1 MTKLNKSLEKELDG
15 VFHAYLLFSNS
26 SRELIKQAKKFAGL
40 IAFNDESI
48 DNHPDIKI
56 VESDNLRTLG
66 VEDIRTVITQDNLSP
81 IEGRYKVVIFPPL
94 KSLTEEASNALL
106 KTIEEP
112 SKTSVFLI
120 LSTGN
125 FWSHSRDDSNNM
137 ILSTIKSRCRTIFVD
152 TDKDIKFNYSNDDFI
167 DFLDFEIF
175 DEKQSFKKIL
185 DILTIQKKELSN
197 LIHSFS
203 LINECKK
210 VIDGLDD
217 DDVSLTLNSLIV
229 SCLEY
234 LTNSIIIQQNMSRE
248 MYEFAVKVEIAMAD
262 ISSGMRPQVVLSN
275 LSLEVS

>member
-48 DNHPDIKI
+48 DTHPDIKI

-66 VEDIRTVITQDNLSP
+66 IEDIRTVITQDNLSP

-112 SKTSVFLI
+112 SKTSIFLI

-152 TDKDIKFNYSNDDFI
+152 TEKDIKFNYSDGDFI
-167 DFLDFEIF
+167 NFLDFEIV

-197 LIHSFS
+197 LIHSFA
-203 LINECKK
+203 LVNECKK
-210 VIDGLDD
+210 VIDDLD
-217 DDVSLTLNSLIV
+217 DDVSLTLSSLIV

-234 LTNSIIIQQNMSRE
+234 LTNSIIIQQNISRE

-275 LSLEVS
+275 LSLEV

>member
-1 MTKLNKSLEKELDG
+1 MTKLNKSLEKELDS

-40 IAFNDESI
+40 IALNDESI
-48 DNHPDIKI
+48 DTHPDIKI

-152 TDKDIKFNYSNDDFI
+152 TDKDIKFNYSNEDFI
-167 DFLDFEIF
+167 DFLDFEIV

-197 LIHSFS
+197 LIHSLS

-217 DDVSLTLNSLIV
+217 EVSLTHNSLIV

>member
-152 TDKDIKFNYSNDDFI
+152 TDKDIKFDFSNEDFI

-175 DEKQSFKKIL
+175 DEKQSFKKVL
-185 DILTIQKKELSN
+185 DVLKIQKKELSN

-210 VIDGLDD
+210 VIDGLD

>member
-15 VFHAYLLFSNS
+15 VFHAYLMFSNS

-48 DNHPDIKI
+48 DAHPDIKI

-152 TDKDIKFNYSNDDFI
+152 TDKDIKFNYSDEDFI
-167 DFLDFEIF
+167 DFLDFEIV

-197 LIHSFS
+197 LIHSFA
-203 LINECKK
+203 LVNECKK
-210 VIDGLDD
+210 VIDDLD

-234 LTNSIIIQQNMSRE
+234 LTNSIIIQQNISRE

-275 LSLEVS
+275 LSLEV

>member
-1 MTKLNKSLEKELDG
+1 MTKLNKSLEKELDS

-217 DDVSLTLNSLIV
+217 DVSLTLNSLIV

-234 LTNSIIIQQNMSRE
+234 LTNSIIIQQNISRE

-275 LSLEVS
+275 LSLEV

>member
-26 SRELIKQAKKFAGL
+26 SRELIEQAKKFAGL

-48 DNHPDIKI
+48 DAHPDIKI
-56 VESDNLRTLG
+56 VESDNLLTLG

-152 TDKDIKFNYSNDDFI
+152 TDKDIKFNYSNEDFI

-175 DEKQSFKKIL
+175 DEKQSFKKVL
-185 DILTIQKKELSN
+185 DVLKIQKKELSN

>member
-1 MTKLNKSLEKELDG
+1 MTKLNKSLEKELDS

-137 ILSTIKSRCRTIFVD
+137 ILSTIKSRCRAIFVD
-152 TDKDIKFNYSNDDFI
+152 TDKDIQFNYSNEDFI
-167 DFLDFEIF
+167 DFLDLEIF
-175 DEKQSFKKIL
+175 DEKQSFKKVL

-217 DDVSLTLNSLIV
+217 DVSLTLNSLIV
-229 SCLEY
+229 RCLEY

>member
-152 TDKDIKFNYSNDDFI
+152 TDKDIKFNYSNEDFI

-175 DEKQSFKKIL
+175 DEKQSFKKVL
-185 DILTIQKKELSN
+185 DVLTIQKKELSN

-217 DDVSLTLNSLIV
+217 DVSLTLNSLIV

-234 LTNSIIIQQNMSRE
+234 LTNSIIIQQNISRE

-262 ISSGMRPQVVLSN
+262 ISAGMRPQVVLSN
-275 LSLEVS
+275 LSLEV

>member
-137 ILSTIKSRCRTIFVD
+137 ILSTIKSRCRAIFVD
-152 TDKDIKFNYSNDDFI
+152 TDKDIKFNYSNEDFI

-175 DEKQSFKKIL
+175 DEKQSFKKVL
-185 DILTIQKKELSN
+185 DVLKIQKKELSN

-210 VIDGLDD
+210 VIDGLD

>member
-48 DNHPDIKI
+48 DAHPDIKI
-56 VESDNLRTLG
+56 VESDNLRRLG

-152 TDKDIKFNYSNDDFI
+152 TDKDIKFNYSDEDFI
-167 DFLDFEIF
+167 DFLDFEIN

-197 LIHSFS
+197 LIH
-203 LINECKK
+203 
-210 VIDGLDD
+210 
-217 DDVSLTLNSLIV
+217 
-229 SCLEY
+229 
-234 LTNSIIIQQNMSRE
+234 
-248 MYEFAVKVEIAMAD
+248 
-262 ISSGMRPQVVLSN
+262 
-275 LSLEVS
+275 

>member
-48 DNHPDIKI
+48 DAHPDIKI

-66 VEDIRTVITQDNLSP
+66 VEDITTVITQDNLSP

-152 TDKDIKFNYSNDDFI
+152 TDKDIKFNYSDEDFI
-167 DFLDFEIF
+167 DFLDFEIV
-175 DEKQSFKKIL
+175 DGNQSFKKIL

-197 LIHSFS
+197 LIHSFA
-203 LINECKK
+203 LVNECKK
-210 VIDGLDD
+210 VIDNL

-234 LTNSIIIQQNMSRE
+234 LTNSIIIQQNISRE

-275 LSLEVS
+275 LSLEV

>member
-152 TDKDIKFNYSNDDFI
+152 TDKDIKFNYSNEDFI

-175 DEKQSFKKIL
+175 DEKQSFKKVL
-185 DILTIQKKELSN
+185 DVLTIQKKELSN

-217 DDVSLTLNSLIV
+217 DVSLTHNSLIV

>member
-217 DDVSLTLNSLIV
+217 DVSLTLNSLIV

>member
-137 ILSTIKSRCRTIFVD
+137 ILSTIKSRCRAIFVD
-152 TDKDIKFNYSNDDFI
+152 TDKDIKFNYSNEDFI
-167 DFLDFEIF
+167 DFLDLEIF
-175 DEKQSFKKIL
+175 DEKQSFKKVL
-185 DILTIQKKELSN
+185 DVLKIQKKELSN

-217 DDVSLTLNSLIV
+217 DVSLTLNSLIV
-229 SCLEY
+229 RCLEY

>member
-217 DDVSLTLNSLIV
+217 DVSITLNSLIV

-234 LTNSIIIQQNMSRE
+234 LTNSIIIQQNISRE

-275 LSLEVS
+275 LSLEV

>member
-1 MTKLNKSLEKELDG
+1 LTKLNKSLEKELDG

-48 DNHPDIKI
+48 DSHPDIKI

-152 TDKDIKFNYSNDDFI
+152 TDKDIKFNYSAEDFI
-167 DFLDFEIF
+167 DFLDFEIV
-175 DEKQSFKKIL
+175 DGNQSFKKIL
-185 DILTIQKKELSN
+185 DILTIQKKELNN
-197 LIHSFS
+197 LIHSFA
-203 LINECKK
+203 LVNECKK
-210 VIDGLDD
+210 VIDNL

-234 LTNSIIIQQNMSRE
+234 LTNSIIIQQNISRE

-275 LSLEVS
+275 LSLEV

>member
-152 TDKDIKFNYSNDDFI
+152 TDKDIKFNYSNDEFI

-175 DEKQSFKKIL
+175 DEKQSFKKVL
-185 DILTIQKKELSN
+185 DVLKIQKKELSN

-217 DDVSLTLNSLIV
+217 DVSLTLNSLIV
-229 SCLEY
+229 RCLEY

>member
-15 VFHAYLLFSNS
+15 IFHAYLLFSNS
-26 SRELIKQAKKFAGL
+26 SRELVKQAKKFAGL

-48 DNHPDIKI
+48 DAHPDIKI

-152 TDKDIKFNYSNDDFI
+152 TEKDIKFNYSDEDFI
-167 DFLDFEIF
+167 DFLDFEIV
-175 DEKQSFKKIL
+175 DEKHSFKKIL

-197 LIHSFS
+197 LIHSFA
-203 LINECKK
+203 LVNECKK
-210 VIDGLDD
+210 VIDDLD

-234 LTNSIIIQQNMSRE
+234 LTNSIIIQQNISRE

-275 LSLEVS
+275 LSLEV

>member
-137 ILSTIKSRCRTIFVD
+137 ILSTIKSRCRAIFVD
-152 TDKDIKFNYSNDDFI
+152 TDKDIQFNYSNEDFI
-167 DFLDFEIF
+167 DFLDLEIF
-175 DEKQSFKKIL
+175 DEKQSFKKVL
-185 DILTIQKKELSN
+185 DVLTIQKKELSN

-210 VIDGLDD
+210 VIDGLD

>member
-1 MTKLNKSLEKELDG
+1 MTKLNKSLEKELDS

-137 ILSTIKSRCRTIFVD
+137 ILSTIKSRCRAIFVD
-152 TDKDIKFNYSNDDFI
+152 TDKDIQFNYSNEDFI
-167 DFLDFEIF
+167 DFLDLEIF
-175 DEKQSFKKIL
+175 DEKQSFKKVL

-210 VIDGLDD
+210 VIDGLD

>member
-1 MTKLNKSLEKELDG
+1 LTKLNKSLEKELDS

-40 IAFNDESI
+40 IALNDESI
-48 DNHPDIKI
+48 DTHPDIKI

-152 TDKDIKFNYSNDDFI
+152 TDKNIKFNYSNEDFI
-167 DFLDFEIF
+167 DFLDFDIA
-175 DEKQSFKKIL
+175 DKQSFKKIL
-185 DILTIQKKELSN
+185 DILTIQKKDLSN
-197 LIHSFS
+197 LIHSLA

-210 VIDGLDD
+210 VVDGLD

-234 LTNSIIIQQNMSRE
+234 LTNSIIIQQNISRE

>member
-152 TDKDIKFNYSNDDFI
+152 TDKDIKFNYSNEDFI

-175 DEKQSFKKIL
+175 DEKQSFKKVL
-185 DILTIQKKELSN
+185 DVLKIQKKELSN

-217 DDVSLTLNSLIV
+217 DVSLTLNSLIV
-229 SCLEY
+229 RCLEY

>member
-1 MTKLNKSLEKELDG
+1 MTKLNKSLEKELDS

-152 TDKDIKFNYSNDDFI
+152 TDKDIKFNFSNDDFI

-210 VIDGLDD
+210 VIDGLD

>member
-26 SRELIKQAKKFAGL
+26 TRELIKQAKKFAGL

-48 DNHPDIKI
+48 DAHPDIKI

-81 IEGRYKVVIFPPL
+81 IEGRYRVVIFPPL

-152 TDKDIKFNYSNDDFI
+152 TDKDIKFNYSAEDFI
-167 DFLDFEIF
+167 DFLDFELV
-175 DEKQSFKKIL
+175 DGKHSFKKIL
-185 DILTIQKKELSN
+185 NILTIQKEELSN
-197 LIHSFS
+197 LIHSFA

-210 VIDGLDD
+210 LIDNL

-234 LTNSIIIQQNMSRE
+234 LTNSILIQQNISRE
-248 MYEFAVKVEIAMAD
+248 MYEFAVKVETAMAD

-275 LSLEVS
+275 LSLEV

>member
-152 TDKDIKFNYSNDDFI
+152 TDKDIKFNYSDDDFI
-167 DFLDFEIF
+167 DFLDFDIV
-175 DEKQSFKKIL
+175 DGKSSFKKIL
-185 DILTIQKKELSN
+185 DILIIQKKELSN

-210 VIDGLDD
+210 VIDGLD

>member
-66 VEDIRTVITQDNLSP
+66 VDDIRTVITQDNLSP

-152 TDKDIKFNYSNDDFI
+152 TDKDIKFNYSNEDFI
-167 DFLDFEIF
+167 DFLDLEIF
-175 DEKQSFKKIL
+175 DEKQSFKKVL

-217 DDVSLTLNSLIV
+217 DVSLTLNSLIV
-229 SCLEY
+229 RCLEY

-262 ISSGMRPQVVLSN
+262 ISSGMRPQVALSN

>member
-26 SRELIKQAKKFAGL
+26 SRELIKQAKIFAGL

-48 DNHPDIKI
+48 DAHPDIKI

-81 IEGRYKVVIFPPL
+81 IEGRYRVVIFPPL

-125 FWSHSRDDSNNM
+125 FWSHSRDDSKNM

-152 TDKDIKFNYSNDDFI
+152 TDKDIKFNYSAEDFI
-167 DFLDFEIF
+167 DFLDFELVVG
-175 DEKQSFKKIL
+175 KHSFKKIL
-185 DILTIQKKELSN
+185 NILTIQKEELSN
-197 LIHSFS
+197 LIHSFA

-210 VIDGLDD
+210 LIDNL

-234 LTNSIIIQQNMSRE
+234 LTNSIIIQQNISRE
-248 MYEFAVKVEIAMAD
+248 MYEFAVKVETAMAD

-275 LSLEVS
+275 LSLEV

>member
-48 DNHPDIKI
+48 DAHPDIKI

-152 TDKDIKFNYSNDDFI
+152 TDKDIKFNYSNEDFI

-175 DEKQSFKKIL
+175 DEKQSFKKVL
-185 DILTIQKKELSN
+185 DVLTIQKKELSN

-217 DDVSLTLNSLIV
+217 DVSLTLNSLIV
-229 SCLEY
+229 RCLEY

>member
-1 MTKLNKSLEKELDG
+1 MTKLNKSLKKELDG

-40 IAFNDESI
+40 IAFDDESI

-137 ILSTIKSRCRTIFVD
+137 ILSTIKSRCRAIFVD
-152 TDKDIKFNYSNDDFI
+152 TDKDIQFNYSNEDFI
-167 DFLDFEIF
+167 DFLDLEIF
-175 DEKQSFKKIL
+175 DEKQSFKKVL
-185 DILTIQKKELSN
+185 DVLTIQKKELSN

-217 DDVSLTLNSLIV
+217 DVSLTLNSLIV

-234 LTNSIIIQQNMSRE
+234 LTNSIIIQQNISRE
-248 MYEFAVKVEIAMAD
+248 MYEFAVKVETAMAD
-262 ISSGMRPQVVLSN
+262 ISTGMRPQVVLSN
-275 LSLEVS
+275 LSLEV

>member
-40 IAFNDESI
+40 IAFDDESI

-81 IEGRYKVVIFPPL
+81 IEGRFKVVIFPPL

-152 TDKDIKFNYSNDDFI
+152 TDKDIKFNYSNEDFI

-175 DEKQSFKKIL
+175 DEKQSFKKVL
-185 DILTIQKKELSN
+185 DVLTIQKKELSN

-210 VIDGLDD
+210 VIDGLD

>member
-48 DNHPDIKI
+48 DAHPDIKI

-81 IEGRYKVVIFPPL
+81 IEGRYKVVIFPAL

-152 TDKDIKFNYSNDDFI
+152 TDKDIKFNYSDDDFI
-167 DFLDFEIF
+167 DFLDF
-175 DEKQSFKKIL
+175 DLVDGKPSFKKIL
-185 DILTIQKKELSN
+185 DILIIQKKELSN
-197 LIHSFS
+197 LIHSFA
-203 LINECKK
+203 LVNEYKK
-210 VIDGLDD
+210 VIDDLDD
-217 DDVSLTLNSLIV
+217 NVSLTLNSLIL

-234 LTNSIIIQQNMSRE
+234 LTNSIITQQNISRE

-275 LSLEVS
+275 LSLEV

>member
-1 MTKLNKSLEKELDG
+1 MTKLNKSLEKELDS

-152 TDKDIKFNYSNDDFI
+152 TDKDIKFNFSNEDFI

-210 VIDGLDD
+210 VIDGLD

>member
-66 VEDIRTVITQDNLSP
+66 VEDIRTVITQDTLSP

-152 TDKDIKFNYSNDDFI
+152 TDKDIKFNYSNEDFI
-167 DFLDFEIF
+167 DFLDLEIF
-175 DEKQSFKKIL
+175 DEKQSFKKVL
-185 DILTIQKKELSN
+185 DVLKIQKKELSN

-210 VIDGLDD
+210 VIDGLD

>member
-48 DNHPDIKI
+48 DAHPDIKI

-152 TDKDIKFNYSNDDFI
+152 TDKDIKFNYSDEDFI
-167 DFLDFEIF
+167 DFLDFEIV
-175 DEKQSFKKIL
+175 DGKQSFKKIL
-185 DILTIQKKELSN
+185 DILNIQKKELSN
-197 LIHSFS
+197 LIHSFA
-203 LINECKK
+203 LVNECKK
-210 VIDGLDD
+210 VIDDLD

-234 LTNSIIIQQNMSRE
+234 LTNSIIIQQNISRE

-262 ISSGMRPQVVLSN
+262 ISAGMRPQVVLSN
-275 LSLEVS
+275 LSLEV

>member
-48 DNHPDIKI
+48 DAHPDIKI

-152 TDKDIKFNYSNDDFI
+152 TDKDIKFNYSNEDFI

-175 DEKQSFKKIL
+175 DEKQSFKKVL
-185 DILTIQKKELSN
+185 DVLKIQKKELSN

-210 VIDGLDD
+210 VIDGLD

>member
-152 TDKDIKFNYSNDDFI
+152 TDKDIKFNYSNEDFI

-175 DEKQSFKKIL
+175 DEKQSFKKVL
-185 DILTIQKKELSN
+185 DVLKIQKKELSN

-210 VIDGLDD
+210 VIDGLD

-262 ISSGMRPQVVLSN
+262 ISSGMRPQVVFSN

>member
-125 FWSHSRDDSNNM
+125 FWFHSRDDSNNM
-137 ILSTIKSRCRTIFVD
+137 ILSTIKSRCRAIFVD
-152 TDKDIKFNYSNDDFI
+152 TDKDIQFNYSNEDFI
-167 DFLDFEIF
+167 DFLDLEIF
-175 DEKQSFKKIL
+175 DEKQSFKKVL
-185 DILTIQKKELSN
+185 DVLTIQKKELSN

-210 VIDGLDD
+210 VIDDLD

>member
-40 IAFNDESI
+40 IAFDDESI

-137 ILSTIKSRCRTIFVD
+137 ILSTIKSRCRAIFVD
-152 TDKDIKFNYSNDDFI
+152 TDKDIQFNYSNEDFI
-167 DFLDFEIF
+167 DFLDLEIF
-175 DEKQSFKKIL
+175 DEKQSFKKVL
-185 DILTIQKKELSN
+185 DVLTIQKKELSN

-217 DDVSLTLNSLIV
+217 DVSLTINSLIV
-229 SCLEY
+229 RCLEY

>member
-48 DNHPDIKI
+48 DAHPDIKI

-66 VEDIRTVITQDNLSP
+66 VEDIRTVITQDSLSP
-81 IEGRYKVVIFPPL
+81 IEGRYKIVIFPPL

-125 FWSHSRDDSNNM
+125 FWSHSRDDSSNM

-152 TDKDIKFNYSNDDFI
+152 TDKDIKFNYSDEDFI
-167 DFLDFEIF
+167 DFLDFEIV
-175 DEKQSFKKIL
+175 DGNQSFKKIL

-197 LIHSFS
+197 LIHSFA
-203 LINECKK
+203 LVNECKK
-210 VIDGLDD
+210 VIDNL

-234 LTNSIIIQQNMSRE
+234 LTNSIIIQQNISRE

-275 LSLEVS
+275 LSLEV

>member
-15 VFHAYLLFSNS
+15 VFHAYILFSNS

-48 DNHPDIKI
+48 DAHPDIKI
-56 VESDNLRTLG
+56 VESDNLRTIG

-152 TDKDIKFNYSNDDFI
+152 TDKDIKFNYSNEDFI

-175 DEKQSFKKIL
+175 DEKQTFKKVL
-185 DILTIQKKELSN
+185 DVLAIQKKELSN

-210 VIDGLDD
+210 VIDGLD

-275 LSLEVS
+275 LSLEVL